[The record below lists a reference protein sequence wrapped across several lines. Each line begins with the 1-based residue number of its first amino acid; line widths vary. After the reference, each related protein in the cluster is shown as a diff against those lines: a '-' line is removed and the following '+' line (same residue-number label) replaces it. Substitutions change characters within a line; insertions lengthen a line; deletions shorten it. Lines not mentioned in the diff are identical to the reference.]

1 MAIVPVAGPKRAC
14 GNRSRLVDFSP
25 AIDRFTPGAFT
36 GTYPVELPKTG
47 TLGSQGHARNSVSYS
62 YIL

>member
-25 AIDRFTPGAFT
+25 AIDRSLLARFSVLIRRTNREEHGNSPG
-36 GTYPVELPKTG
+36 ER
-47 TLGSQGHARNSVSYS
+47 LGNHFNE
-62 YIL
+62 